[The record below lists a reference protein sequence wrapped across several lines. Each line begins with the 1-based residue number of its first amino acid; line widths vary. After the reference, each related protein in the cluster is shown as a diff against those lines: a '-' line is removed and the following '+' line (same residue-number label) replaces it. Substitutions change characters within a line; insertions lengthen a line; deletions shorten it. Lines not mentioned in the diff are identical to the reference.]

1 MSEYL
6 APRYAN
12 MTPYVPG
19 EQPRD
24 RAYIKLNANEATVPP
39 CPGVARALAD
49 TAMLDNLCRYADPRC
64 MPLRQAVADRYGMT
78 PDEVFVGNGSDEVL
92 ALIFMTF
99 MQPGDRLAFPD
110 VTYGLYHDYASTFG
124 LTYEQMPLREDW
136 TLDVDAFA
144 DTTAHV
150 VFPNPNAPTGLRIA
164 HQDVAR
170 IASAHPDRLMII
182 DEAYVDF
189 GTKTCAQMVRDH
201 RNLIVVQTMSKSR
214 NLAGAHIGYAFAQP
228 DLVADMRD
236 IKFSFNPFNVSAPT
250 MAIGIAALQDEEFF
264 RAYTQAVCDERDA
277 TQEALRAM
285 GFTVTTSHTNFVF
298 ATHPQ
303 LTAEDWQARLREEG
317 ILTRRFAGP
326 RTGNWLRVS
335 VGTHDEMQAFLQQ
348 TKRILDSLAS

>member
-1 MSEYL
+1 MSEFL
-6 APRYAN
+6 ASRFAH

-19 EQPRD
+19 EQPKD

-49 TAMLDNLCRYADPRC
+49 QAMLGNLCRYADPRC
-64 MPLRQAVADRYGMT
+64 LPLREAVAERYGMT

-92 ALIFMTF
+92 ALVFMTF
-99 MQPGDRLAFPD
+99 MQPGDRIAFPD

-124 LTYEQMPLREDW
+124 LDFEEVPLRDDW

-144 DTTAHV
+144 ASTAHV
-150 VFPNPNAPTGLRIA
+150 VFPNPNAPTGLRIPRE
-164 HQDVAR
+164 DVAR
-170 IASAHPDRLMII
+170 IAAAHPGRLVVI

-189 GTKTCAQMVRDH
+189 DTKTCAKMVREH

-228 DLVADMRD
+228 DLVSDMRD
-236 IKFSFNPFNVSAPT
+236 IKFSFNPFNLSAPT

-264 RAYTQAVCDERDA
+264 QGSTKAVCDERDA
-277 TQEALRAM
+277 TEEALRAL
-285 GFTVTTSHTNFVF
+285 GFTVTKSHANFVF

-303 LTAEDWQARLREEG
+303 LSAESLQQQLRAAG
-317 ILTRRFAGP
+317 ILVRRFAGP
-326 RTGNWLRVS
+326 RTGNWLRIS
-335 VGTHDEMQAFLQQ
+335 VGTHTEMQAFLRE
-348 TKRILDSLAS
+348 TERILQEL

>member
-1 MSEYL
+1 MSEFL
-6 APRYAN
+6 ASRYAQ

-19 EQPRD
+19 EQPKD
-24 RAYIKLNANEATVPP
+24 RTYIKLNANEATVPP

-49 TAMLDNLCRYADPRC
+49 PALFAQLCRYADPRC
-64 MPLRQAVADRYGMT
+64 LPLRQAVAERYGMT
-78 PDEVFVGNGSDEVL
+78 PNEVFVGNGSDEVL

-99 MQPGDRLAFPD
+99 LQPGDRLAFPD

-124 LTYEQMPLREDW
+124 LAYEEIPLRDDW

-144 DTTAHV
+144 ASTAHV
-150 VFPNPNAPTGLRIA
+150 VFPNPNAPTGLRIT
-164 HQDVAR
+164 HEDVAR
-170 IASAHPDRLMII
+170 IAAAHPERLVII

-189 GTKTCAQMVRDH
+189 GTKTCAQMVRNH

-214 NLAGAHIGYAFAQP
+214 NLAGAHIGYAFAQE

-250 MAIGIAALQDEEFF
+250 MAIGIAALADEEFF

-277 TQEALRAM
+277 TEEALRAL
-285 GFTVTTSHTNFVF
+285 GFTVTKSYTNFVF
-298 ATHPQ
+298 ATHAA
-303 LTAEDWQARLREEG
+303 LSAERWQAELRAAG

-335 VGTHDEMQAFLQQ
+335 VGTHEEMAAFLRE
-348 TKRILDSLAS
+348 TARILEG

>member
-1 MSEYL
+1 MSEFL
-6 APRYAN
+6 ATRYAN

-19 EQPRD
+19 EQPKD
-24 RAYIKLNANEATVPP
+24 RIYIKLNANEATVPP
-39 CPGVARALAD
+39 CPGIAQALAD
-49 TAMLDNLCRYADPRC
+49 PDMLSNLCRYADPRC
-64 MPLRQAVADRYGMT
+64 MPLRQAVADRYGMS

-124 LTYEQMPLREDW
+124 LAYEEIPLRNDW

-144 DTTAHV
+144 ASDAHV
-150 VFPNPNAPTGLRIA
+150 VLPNPNAPTGLRIS
-164 HQDVAR
+164 HEDVAR
-170 IASAHPDRLMII
+170 IAAAHPERLVVI

-189 GTKTCAQMVRDH
+189 GSNTCAKMVRSH

-250 MAIGIAALQDEEFF
+250 MAIGIAALADEEFF
-264 RAYTQAVCDERDA
+264 RAYTKSVCDERDA
-277 TQEALRAM
+277 TEEALREL
-285 GFTVTTSHTNFVF
+285 GFHVTKSHTNFVF
-298 ATHPQ
+298 ATHPR
-303 LTAEDWQARLREEG
+303 LTALQWQERLREAG

-335 VGTHDEMQAFLQQ
+335 IGTHDEMSTFLRE
-348 TKRILDSLAS
+348 TERILHELG